1 MSGGG
6 PKNWAFSSL
15 LRPALALFL
24 AIGALGMTSRMENS
38 SKLSRCEPG
47 AAQLHIWVVC
57 LGAQAEGAFGELG
70 ALLYREARKKRAPCA
85 EALAAAFGLSL
96 SMMI

>member
-1 MSGGG
+1 
-6 PKNWAFSSL
+6 
-15 LRPALALFL
+15 
-24 AIGALGMTSRMENS
+24 MENS

-96 SMMI
+96 SMMINMAFPLEVRRAVFELGQFL